1 MASTRIYRTAGTP
14 TSTKKFTVS
23 FWCKK
28 SGEGLDQFI
37 FNSTTDASNRCQVQF
52 NDSDQLDFICIVS
65 GSNVA
70 RLKTTRKF
78 RDTSAWY
85 HIVAVLDTT
94 ESTNTDRIKLYINGE
109 QNLSANNGFA
119 SEIYPSQDSD
129 VNVSGTHTV
138 GSYYNGSSASN
149 YLDGSLSHV
158 HFIDGTA
165 YQASTFG
172 STDSTTGIWKINT
185 SPSVTY
191 GTNGFFL
198 KMEDSSNMDL
208 DSSGNSH
215 SFTTAG
221 TLMSSKDN
229 PSNNFPVLNRMLSAT
244 PPTTN
249 GHTTITKTNSGY
261 KPGLATFGAF
271 AGKYYAEF
279 KLETA
284 SGYTNFGVVNA
295 FKKKALGKG
304 TSLDYIG
311 DGNDGVAYQPGSS
324 SLYYNGSSQG
334 SYGSASQ
341 GDIIAIALDIDNGY
355 VYWRKNDGAWL
366 NSADPTSGST
376 GTGGFALSNI
386 ADTQF
391 GNYYIFGVSVAGTS
405 GTRTISAN
413 FGQGFFGTTAVA
425 SAGSNAS
432 GHGLF
437 EYDVPA
443 GYTALC
449 TKGLNE

>member
-14 TSTKKFTVS
+14 TSNKKFTIS

-28 SGEGLDQFI
+28 SAAGTDQFI
-37 FNSTTDASNRCQVQF
+37 VSSFNDANNRFQIQF
-52 NDSDQLDFICIVS
+52 NTDDQLDLICKVS
-65 GSNVA
+65 GSNIA

-85 HIVAVLDTT
+85 HIVAVFDTT
-94 ESTNTDRIKLYINGE
+94 ESTNTDRIKFYINGE
-109 QNLSANNGFA
+109 RELSANNGFA
-119 SEIYPSQDSD
+119 TETYPSQDATID
-129 VNVSGTHTV
+129 ATGTHTIGAYHNA
-138 GSYYNGSSASN
+138 GSPSLYF
-149 YLDGSLSHV
+149 DGTLSHV
-158 HFIDGTA
+158 NFIDGTA

-172 STDSTTGIWKINT
+172 STDATTGIWKINT
-185 SPSVTY
+185 NPSVTY

-221 TLMSSKDN
+221 TLMASKDN

-261 KPGLATFGAF
+261 KPGLATFGAHS
-271 AGKYYAEF
+271 GKYYAEF

-295 FKKKALGKG
+295 FKKKALGTG
-304 TSLDYIG
+304 GSLDYIG
-311 DGNDGVAYQPGSS
+311 DGNDGVAYQPGASA
-324 SLYYNGSSQG
+324 LYYNGSSQG

-341 GDIIAIALDIDNGY
+341 GDIIGIALDIDNGY
-355 VYWRKNDGAWL
+355 VYWSKNGTFL
-366 NSADPTSGST
+366 NSGVPTSGGS

-432 GHGLF
+432 GHGVF

-443 GYTALC
+443 GYTAIC

>member
-14 TSTKKFTVS
+14 TSNKKFTIS

-28 SGEGLDQFI
+28 SAAGTDQFI
-37 FNSTTDASNRCQVQF
+37 VSSFNDANNRFQIQF
-52 NDSDQLDFICIVS
+52 NTDDQPDLICKVS
-65 GSNVA
+65 GSNIS

-109 QNLSANNGFA
+109 RELSANNGFA
-119 SEIYPSQDSD
+119 TETYPSQDATID
-129 VNVSGTHTV
+129 ATGTHTIGAYHNA
-138 GSYYNGSSASN
+138 GSPSLYF
-149 YLDGSLSHV
+149 DGTLSHV
-158 HFIDGTA
+158 NFIDGTA

-172 STDSTTGIWKINT
+172 STDATTGIWKINT
-185 SPSVTY
+185 NPSVTY

-221 TLMSSKDN
+221 TLMASKDN

-261 KPGLATFGAF
+261 KPGLATFGAHS
-271 AGKYYAEF
+271 GKYYAEF

-295 FKKKALGKG
+295 FKKKALGTG
-304 TSLDYIG
+304 GSLDYIG
-311 DGNDGVAYQPGSS
+311 DGNDGVAYQPGASA
-324 SLYYNGSSQG
+324 LYYNGSSTG
-334 SYGSASQ
+334 SYGSAAQ
-341 GDIIAIALDIDNGY
+341 GDIIGIALDIDNGY
-355 VYWRKNDGAWL
+355 VYWSKNGTFL
-366 NSADPTSGST
+366 NSGVPTSGGS

-432 GHGLF
+432 GHGVF

-443 GYTALC
+443 GYTAIC